1 MHGIEYASVMIPE
14 CFLLHAELMHFVS
27 SYVRARVEFLLEH
40 TTVPQSEVR
49 LNVDTFRWL
58 ERIPP
63 ILEEHH
69 DIITRSRR
77 EKEDALKVSCTAAI
91 RFI

>member
-1 MHGIEYASVMIPE
+1 MPH
-14 CFLLHAELMHFVS
+14 
-27 SYVRARVEFLLEH
+27 
-40 TTVPQSEVR
+40 SEMK

-69 DIITRSRR
+69 DIITRSRK
-77 EKEDALKVSCTAAI
+77 EKEDALKVSVSAQHITLEGQL
-91 RFI
+91 